1 MFSPPA
7 QKIEVS
13 VHPAGTVSVSVLV
26 RSAVRPRLN
35 TLVLGLMEVVAIE
48 KLGSTPEPVPAKLK
62 LPVPPTLDL
71 MMVREAFWVLVNVQ
85 LSALP
90 APTVIRA
97 SVSPWTKVAWKFVPS
112 EL

>member
-13 VHPAGTVSVSVLV
+13 VHPVGTVSVTVLV
-26 RSAVRPRLN
+26 PSWVPSRLN
-35 TLVLGLMEVVAIE
+35 TLLLGLVEVVAIE
-48 KLGSTPEPVPAKLK
+48 KDGSTPVPVPAKAK

-71 MMVREAFWVLVNVQ
+71 MMVREASWVLVNVQ
-85 LSALP
+85 ESALP
-90 APTVIRA
+90 APTVRRA
-97 SVSPWTKVAWKFVPS
+97 SVSPWTKVPWKFVPS